1 MIIGRDDTS
10 DIALPDA
17 SVSRAHARISRDE
30 LGKWSITDLNSTNGT
45 SVNGRKISNAR
56 LSYGDQVTV
65 GTTILLFQKG

>member
-1 MIIGRDDTS
+1 MIT
-10 DIALPDA
+10 LPDA

-45 SVNGRKISNAR
+45 SVNGRKVSSSR